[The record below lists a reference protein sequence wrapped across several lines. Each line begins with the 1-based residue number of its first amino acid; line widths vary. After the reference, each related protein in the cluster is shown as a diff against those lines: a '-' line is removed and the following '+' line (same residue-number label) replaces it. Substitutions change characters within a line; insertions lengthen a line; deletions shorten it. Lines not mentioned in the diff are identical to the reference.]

1 MVTKLKNITFVFENC
16 DAITI
21 DGKHIGYFLIDDLQ
35 TSFSR
40 VACNCIKKTEIANTF
55 VVEIHKEANK
65 ERYMFDQTDVEVFK
79 QMTFDRFIRYNDI
92 TSIQFELIEDLED
105 EESPCVEHYNFNVNW
120 IGDDDMTNNAQ
131 ISYISNEGH
140 LYLAIAENKNI
151 DDFFDI
157 NAINDSDYMDFHWGM
172 IRE

>member
-16 DAITI
+16 DVITI
-21 DGKHIGYFLIDDLQ
+21 DGKHVGHFLVDDLQ

-40 VACNCIKKTEIANTF
+40 VACNCIKKTEIADTF

-79 QMTFDRFIRYNDI
+79 QMTFDRFTQHNDI

-105 EESPCVEHYNFNVNW
+105 EDTPCVEHYSFNVNW
-120 IGDDDMTNNAQ
+120 IGDDDMINNAQ
-131 ISYISNEGH
+131 ISYVSNEGH
-140 LYLAIAENKNI
+140 LYLVIAENKDI
-151 DDFFDI
+151 ESFFNMD
-157 NAINDSDYMDFHWGM
+157 AINDRDYMDFHWEM
-172 IRE
+172 IKE